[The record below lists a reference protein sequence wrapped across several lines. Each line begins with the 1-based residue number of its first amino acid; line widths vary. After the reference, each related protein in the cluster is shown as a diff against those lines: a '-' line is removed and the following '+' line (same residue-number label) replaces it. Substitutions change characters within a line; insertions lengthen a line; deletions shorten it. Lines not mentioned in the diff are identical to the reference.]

1 MQFWMPLRLCVH
13 YVMKSVISFCLKMKW
28 KQLSLQFLKNT
39 LWAKALWNELRCHE
53 FQPKHSS
60 KEKPVKMWLNM
71 LHRRLSPKNEGP
83 KRLDRR
89 VQTGDVL
96 GNFFLNFS
104 ECKKSP
110 FRLWCFVQ
118 RRKTHRCNLLS
129 PREQTYSRFCQV
141 IWAKQWFSPRIP
153 NEEE

>member
-1 MQFWMPLRLCVH
+1 MRCKRRNDNRPQKSTIRWWCYKPQPVDRLNKQQVDIRKIQYPRQRVRVKMQFWMPLRLCVH

-39 LWAKALWNELRCHE
+39 VWAKALWNELRCHE

-96 GNFFLNFS
+96 GNLF
-104 ECKKSP
+104 P
-110 FRLWCFVQ
+110 
-118 RRKTHRCNLLS
+118 
-129 PREQTYSRFCQV
+129 
-141 IWAKQWFSPRIP
+141 
-153 NEEE
+153 